1 MGGHLRLTRQ
11 SQMYLFVSIGT
22 FEIDWLV
29 SNVPCQSHLSP
40 TPLGGWAPMGGQLR
54 LTVNLKCPLCQWR
67 DI

>member
-1 MGGHLRLTRQ
+1 MGGHLRLTPQ

-40 TPLGGWAPMGGQLR
+40 RFSQMSPFFW
-54 LTVNLKCPLCQWR
+54 